1 VAADKRLVNVAVD
14 CDIVPSEDGAGWDIA
29 DDAPTTLVLAGDT
42 CNRVKREGARRIDVV
57 YGCPT
62 VK

>member
-1 VAADKRLVNVAVD
+1 VNVAVD
-14 CDIVPSEDGAGWDIA
+14 CDVVPFEDGAGWEINDN
-29 DDAPTTLVLAGDT
+29 APTTLQLAGDA
-42 CNRVKREGARRIDVV
+42 CERVKREGARRIDVV